1 MEPTREP
8 ESSPYQP
15 PKPAETQ
22 TRRPSRIWLLVG
34 IAAVILL
41 VVYAVFRLGGGD
53 QEPEAGDDVVRNPD
67 PGIDGIIAAD
77 APASSFV
84 VGDCLTSFTSPLE
97 PATIVE
103 CETPH
108 NAQFIGT
115 AELDEDIPYPGQ
127 PDTTDKAAEACKKI
141 KLDTDVLTSQRWEYQ
156 FSQPTSGSWETGDRS
171 VDCFLA
177 VTSPDEQATG
187 TLLPPESE
195 SATESASES

>member
-15 PKPAETQ
+15 PIPAETQ
-22 TRRPSRIWLLVG
+22 TRRPSRVWLLVG
-34 IAAVILL
+34 IVAVVLL
-41 VVYAVFRLGGGD
+41 VVYAVFRLGSSG
-53 QEPEAGDDVVRNPD
+53 EAPPEAGDDVVRDSD

-108 NAQFIGT
+108 TAQFIGT
-115 AELDEDIPYPGQ
+115 ADLDPDIPYPGK
-127 PDTTDKAAEACKKI
+127 PDTTEKAAEACKQI

-156 FSQPTSGSWETGDRS
+156 FSQPTGGSWEAGDRS

-177 VTSPDEQATG
+177 VTSPDETATG
-187 TLLPPESE
+187 TLLPAE
-195 SATESASES
+195 SAEETES